1 MSPHSKPASQP
12 QNNPVP
18 WLRYSEAQESR
29 ARISASLKGAWKFVH
44 PVKAWR
50 LYRARWQASETRRK
64 ARNRCLLNE
73 RIADPLL
80 AELNEEQ
87 RRAVIVQED
96 RTLIVAGAG
105 TGKTY
110 TMVAKAHDTVR
121 TGIGRPDEIA
131 FVTFTR
137 KAAEEI
143 RSRSRGLEGMEIGT
157 LHHLARLVI
166 QMLDGRRPRLSPL
179 AEDETARLEKIE
191 EWLTEAL
198 RDDHSLLLDLA
209 IRRQAFERCKSP
221 REELPKAVRVPP
233 ERVRVKSMGEAFIA
247 TTLHLAG
254 VPYKYEEPFPIPEDY
269 ESNSQLGYF
278 PDFYLPDDANKPV
291 SAHGGVWLEHFAND
305 SKGGLPPRWD
315 EENPGATG
323 KYRQSRH
330 WKEELHASLGT
341 RFVWTEFGDMQ
352 RCWRTGASFPDLLL
366 QRIAEQGG
374 VNFEPPSKWN
384 VEAEITRLKAEEADA
399 GHWRIAF
406 EIDAW
411 IRTLRQQ
418 VSSEHSL
425 SAEYTARE
433 TAQEVAALSR
443 LARPVLD
450 RYERYLKQSKTVDHE
465 GTILKAWRFLRDSA
479 VEPPWSV
486 ILLDEYQDVNPA
498 QAAFVHALLKPRKP
512 ACHGSG
518 ARLTAVG
525 DDWQAIYGFQGGDV
539 DLIRQ
544 FNDPAGA
551 HAGFTERIELK
562 QTYRFGQAVADST
575 RQFVIQGEG
584 AIDRDVIGAPEIV
597 PDPRWPSSIVV
608 ASSKLTSEGEKKLG
622 KKHQGLTAGVLAVL
636 TRIAEQ
642 SEDAQVLIVARRN
655 RDLEQPNGS
664 GSWGVGIDRKF
675 INRTAARLG
684 ARLTYS
690 TIHSAKG
697 TQADYVILLDTGPP
711 RAGESAANRVL
722 ERALRGFRGKDAAAE
737 EERRVWYVALTRAR
751 RKVYVIVGED
761 SHTTFAEELYYN
773 EQGHYDIGEDEL
785 AEFLEPMRPLVPCP
799 ACKKRGAAS
808 AVLAIRFGRNGN
820 FAGCTSYGAGP
831 DHHCGHIER
840 VCDRC
845 RDGLMIRLGNGR
857 ARCQAPDCGRLV
869 PLCRCTVHRPMVER
883 RNSKTGEPF
892 WGCQRYGLEQSCKHT
907 QPMGRTS

>member
-1 MSPHSKPASQP
+1 M
-12 QNNPVP
+12 
-18 WLRYSEAQESR
+18 R
-29 ARISASLKGAWKFVH
+29 
-44 PVKAWR
+44 AWR
-50 LYRARWQASETRRK
+50 LYRARRQASEVRRK
-64 ARNRCLLNE
+64 ARNRQLLNE
-73 RIADPLL
+73 RLDDPLL

-121 TGIGRPDEIA
+121 AGIAQPDEIV

-137 KAAEEI
+137 KAAQEI

-157 LHHLARLVI
+157 LHHLARRVI
-166 QMLDGRRPRLSPL
+166 EMVEGRKPRLSPL

-198 RDDHSLLLDLA
+198 REDHSLLLDLA

-221 REELPKAVRVPP
+221 REEVPNAVRVPP
-233 ERVRVKSMGEAFIA
+233 ERVRVKSMGEALVA

-254 VPYKYEEPFPIPEDY
+254 VAYKYEEPFLFPDDY
-269 ESNSQLGYF
+269 ERDSTADYF
-278 PDFYLPDDANKPV
+278 PDFYLPDDPNELV
-291 SAHGGVWLEHFAND
+291 SAHGGVWLEHFAHGA
-305 SKGGLPPRWD
+305 KGELPRRWD
-315 EENPGATG
+315 EDKPGSTE
-323 KYRQSRH
+323 KYRQSRQ

-341 RFVWTEFGDMQ
+341 RFAWTEYGDMQ

-366 QRIAEQGG
+366 KRIARQGG
-374 VNFEPPSKWN
+374 VNLVPPSKWT
-384 VEAEITRLKAEEADA
+384 VETEIARLKADEEDA
-399 GHWRIAF
+399 RHWRIAF

-418 VSSEHSL
+418 VSSAHSF
-425 SAEYTARE
+425 SVEKTGRE
-433 TAQEVAALSR
+433 TSEETAALFR
-443 LARPVLD
+443 LARPVLE
-450 RYERYLKQSKTVDHE
+450 RYERHLEQSKTVDHE
-465 GTILKAWRFLRDSA
+465 GTILKAWRYLRNGA

-498 QAAFVHALLKPRKP
+498 QAAFVHALLKPSRP
-512 ACHGSG
+512 GDPGSG

-539 DLIRQ
+539 DLIRN

-551 HAGFTERIELK
+551 HEGFTERIELK
-562 QTYRFGQAVADST
+562 QTYRFGQAIADST

-584 AIDRDVIGAPEIV
+584 AIDREVIGHPELV
-597 PDPRWPSSIVV
+597 PDSRWPSSIVV
-608 ASSKLTSEGEKKLG
+608 ASCRLTPEGEEKFG
-622 KKHQGLTAGVLAVL
+622 TKHQGLTAGVLAAL
-636 TRIAEQ
+636 TRIVEQ
-642 SEDAQVLIVARRN
+642 SENADVLIAARRN
-655 RDLEQPNGS
+655 RELEQTNDN
-664 GSWGVGIDRKF
+664 WNVGIDRKS
-675 INRTAARLG
+675 INRTAKRLG
-684 ARLTYS
+684 TRLTYS
-690 TIHSAKG
+690 TVHSAKG

-722 ERALRGFRGKDAAAE
+722 ERALRVFQGNDNASE

-751 RKVYVIVGED
+751 HKVYVIVGED
-761 SHTTFAEELYYN
+761 GHTPFADELYYN
-773 EQGHYDIGEDEL
+773 EHGYYDIGEDEL
-785 AEFLEPMRPLVPCP
+785 AEFLKPMRPLVPCP
-799 ACKKRGAAS
+799 ACTDRGPTS
-808 AVLAIRFGRNGN
+808 AVLAIRAGRNGN
-820 FAGCTSYGAGP
+820 FVGCTSYSAGP

-845 RDGLMIRLGNGR
+845 RHGLMIRLGNGR

-869 PLCRCTVHRPMVER
+869 PLCRCTVPRPMVER
-883 RNSKTGEPF
+883 RNRKTGEPF
-892 WGCQRYGLEQSCKHT
+892 WGCQRYGLDQSCQYTRSMEEQADRSPQGGSDQGK
-907 QPMGRTS
+907 R

>member
-1 MSPHSKPASQP
+1 MSPHTKPATQP
-12 QNNPVP
+12 QNSPVL
-18 WLRYSEAQESR
+18 WLRYSEAQETR
-29 ARISASLKGAWKFVH
+29 ARISASLKGCWKFVH
-44 PVKAWR
+44 PVRAWR
-50 LYRARWQASETRRK
+50 LYRARRQASETRRK
-64 ARNRCLLNE
+64 AGNRRLLNE
-73 RIADPLL
+73 RLRDPLL

-121 TGIGRPDEIA
+121 IGIARPDEIA

-143 RSRSRGLEGMEIGT
+143 RSRSRGLEEMEIGT

-166 QMLDGRRPRLSPL
+166 QMVEGRRPRLSPL

-221 REELPKAVRVPP
+221 REEVPKAVRVPP

-269 ESNSQLGYF
+269 ESNSQSGYF

-291 SAHGGVWLEHFAND
+291 SAHGGIWLEHFAND

-366 QRIAEQGG
+366 QRVAEQGG
-374 VNFEPPSKWN
+374 VNPEPPSKWN
-384 VEAEITRLKAEEADA
+384 VEAEIARLKDEEADA
-399 GHWRIAF
+399 RHWRIAF

-418 VSSEHSL
+418 VSSEYSL

-433 TAQEVAALSR
+433 TAEEAAALSR

-450 RYERYLKQSKTVDHE
+450 RYEHYLKQSKTVDHE
-465 GTILKAWRFLRDSA
+465 GTILKAWRYLRNGA

-498 QAAFVHALLKPRKP
+498 QAAFVHALLKPKKP
-512 ACHGSG
+512 GRHGSG

-539 DLIRQ
+539 HLIRQ
-544 FNDPAGA
+544 FNDPAGT
-551 HAGFTERIELK
+551 HEGFAERTELK
-562 QTYRFGQAVADST
+562 QTYRFGQAIADST
-575 RQFVIQGEG
+575 RQFVIQGEE
-584 AIDRDVIGAPEIV
+584 AIDREVIGAPELV
-597 PDPRWPSSIVV
+597 PDSRWPSSIVV
-608 ASSKLTSEGEKKLG
+608 ASSTLTPAGEKKFG
-622 KKHQGLTAGVLAVL
+622 NKHQALTASVLVAL

-642 SEDAQVLIVARRN
+642 SEDADVLIVARRN
-655 RDLEQPNGS
+655 RDLEKTNGS
-664 GSWGVGIDRKF
+664 GGWDAGLDRKS
-675 INRTAARLG
+675 INLTAKRLG
-684 ARLTYS
+684 TRLTYS
-690 TIHSAKG
+690 TVHSAKG

-722 ERALRGFRGKDAAAE
+722 ERALRVFQGNDSS
-737 EERRVWYVALTRAR
+737 TR
-751 RKVYVIVGED
+751 
-761 SHTTFAEELYYN
+761 
-773 EQGHYDIGEDEL
+773 
-785 AEFLEPMRPLVPCP
+785 
-799 ACKKRGAAS
+799 
-808 AVLAIRFGRNGN
+808 
-820 FAGCTSYGAGP
+820 
-831 DHHCGHIER
+831 
-840 VCDRC
+840 
-845 RDGLMIRLGNGR
+845 
-857 ARCQAPDCGRLV
+857 
-869 PLCRCTVHRPMVER
+869 R
-883 RNSKTGEPF
+883 RNAVFGT
-892 WGCQRYGLEQSCKHT
+892 
-907 QPMGRTS
+907 